1 MCSSTYRWLVGLL
14 VVASVVAILVLKFTG
29 AQGITSN
36 SPTAV
41 EMASATHSSTPTP
54 SLPDENTDPFPS
66 KADPAAQIEWVLR
79 HKKPAMILFHS
90 NLCRPCLMMEALV
103 QMVRRD
109 YEPTVVFI
117 EVVIDDPANADLVR
131 AARIGS
137 IPASLF
143 VDRSGQVKRVIG
155 LMKQQDLRAE
165 LARLMTEE

>member
-1 MCSSTYRWLVGLL
+1 MRSSLYRWLVGLL
-14 VVASVVAILVLKFTG
+14 VLAAVVAILALKTRG
-29 AQGITSN
+29 TTSN
-36 SPTAV
+36 ISNLPAK
-41 EMASATHSSTPTP
+41 EMASATTSLTPTP
-54 SLPDENTDPFPS
+54 SPLSEEADPFPS
-66 KADPAAQIEWVLR
+66 KADPATQIEWVLR

-117 EVVIDDPANADLVR
+117 EIVIDDPANADLVR

-143 VDRSGQVKRVIG
+143 VDRSGQVKRVVG

-165 LARLMTEE
+165 LARLMSEE

>member
-1 MCSSTYRWLVGLL
+1 MHSSKYRWLVGLL
-14 VVASVVAILVLKFTG
+14 VLVAVAAILLLKFRG
-29 AQGITSN
+29 AVS
-36 SPTAV
+36 STANLPA
-41 EMASATHSSTPTP
+41 EKIAPGTAALTPTP
-54 SLPDENTDPFPS
+54 SPLSEDADPFPE
-66 KADPAAQIEWVLR
+66 KADPATQIDWVVR

-117 EVVIDDPANADLVR
+117 EIVIDDPANADLVR

-143 VDRSGQVKRVIG
+143 VDRSGQVKRVVG

-165 LARLMTEE
+165 LARLMSEE

>member
-1 MCSSTYRWLVGLL
+1 MHSSKYRWLIGSL
-14 VVASVVAILVLKFTG
+14 VLVAIVAILLLKFRG
-29 AQGITSN
+29 AATTSN
-36 SPTAV
+36 LPVA
-41 EMASATHSSTPTP
+41 EMASATAALTPTP
-54 SLPDENTDPFPS
+54 PPPDEEADPFPS
-66 KADPAAQIEWVLR
+66 KADPATQIEWVLR

-131 AARIGS
+131 AARVGS
-137 IPASLF
+137 IPASFF
-143 VDRSGQVKRVIG
+143 VDRSGQAKRVVG

-165 LARLMTEE
+165 L